1 MTIQSYYYKKPSE
14 AAILPKINSHIN
26 IKKIKRSG
34 ISYVEGINGASKNKF
49 VLVGIIGLFVVLA
62 LSYIYNLSE
71 VTRLGYQIYDLKTNI
86 TAYEKENA
94 ELKSQLVR
102 NASSDTVARWA
113 ESNGFV
119 KNEAFSYYEVKNQI
133 IAVKTSNF

>member
-1 MTIQSYYYKKPSE
+1 MTIQSYYYKKPTE
-14 AAILPKINSHIN
+14 TAILPKINSHIN

-102 NASSDTVARWA
+102 NASSDTVA
-113 ESNGFV
+113 
-119 KNEAFSYYEVKNQI
+119 K
-133 IAVKTSNF
+133 